1 MRTWMVLPCA
11 LALSASAAASE
22 AATDDPSTREAP
34 RGALGLD
41 SEATR
46 YGTSY
51 ETVYLLRLEPRASLR
66 LGSLELSALL
76 PLSTSATYPTFCC
89 RLSLGNATVAAE
101 LSQASAGLRHWYQ
114 LGASLPSSHW
124 SDTHASSLAA
134 TAALLHDAGHYLP
147 DTTTLRAGLG
157 AELDV
162 RPWLSLG
169 GSAGAQY
176 WVQPDPAAA
185 DPLIVPL
192 EVWATWRWAQAW
204 SARGS
209 YRGLLRL
216 LDDAAEQERF
226 LSELSAA
233 VGYTWAG
240 SRLEASVSLPLAA
253 SLRELGMF
261 SIGTRY
267 VRSF

>member
-11 LALSASAAASE
+11 LALSARAAASE
-22 AATDDPSTREAP
+22 APAI
-34 RGALGLD
+34 GALSLA

-51 ETVYLLRLEPRASLR
+51 ETVYLVSLEPQAALR

-89 RLSLGNATVAAE
+89 RLGLGNATLAAQ
-101 LSQASAGLRHWYQ
+101 LSQGSGGLRHWYQ

-124 SDTHASSLAA
+124 SDPHASSLAA

-162 RPWLSLG
+162 RPWLALG
-169 GSAGAQY
+169 G
-176 WVQPDPAAA
+176 AAA
-185 DPLIVPL
+185 AHYWLRDGAAVDPLLVPL
-192 EVWATWRWAQAW
+192 DLWATVRWAQAW
-204 SARGS
+204 SASGS
-209 YRGLLRL
+209 FRGLTRL
-216 LDDAAEQERF
+216 LDAAAEERF

-233 VGYTWAG
+233 LAYTWAG
-240 SRLEASVSLPLAA
+240 SQLEVSVSVPLAP